1 MGSRTK
7 YNFENNFY
15 NIHFFFDDII
25 IIIIIILKPKSSW
38 VFYRFRLESNN
49 YDEYFFNFS
58 V

>member
-7 YNFENNFY
+7 YNFENN
-15 NIHFFFDDII
+15 NNNNNNDII

>member
-7 YNFENNFY
+7 YNFENND
-15 NIHFFFDDII
+15 NNDII

-58 V
+58 VWFLYI